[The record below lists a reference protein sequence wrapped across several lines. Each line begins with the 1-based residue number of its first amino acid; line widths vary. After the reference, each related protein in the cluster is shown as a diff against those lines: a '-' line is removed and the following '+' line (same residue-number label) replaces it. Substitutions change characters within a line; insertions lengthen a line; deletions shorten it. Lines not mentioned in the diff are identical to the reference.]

1 MKNMI
6 SKILFILALINTPI
20 LYAGD
25 HIIKTKTPSAF
36 EDTVDLLEVMLEKKG
51 YNVAHEQHCDG
62 GLRKMGYERGSY
74 SVLFF
79 GKLEQ
84 IRELSSKHDALIPFL
99 PLKVAVYE
107 DGDGTQI
114 SFLNPHFMKV
124 IVEDDPQLDKYIN
137 QWEKDFLS
145 IVEDTKDNKKS

>member
-1 MKNMI
+1 MRFLILKL
-6 SKILFILALINTPI
+6 LFILALINTPI
-20 LYAGD
+20 LYAGE
-25 HIIKTKTPSAF
+25 HIIKTKTPSTF
-36 EDTVDLLEVMLEKKG
+36 EDTINLLESALENKG

-99 PLKVAVYE
+99 PLKAAVYA

-114 SFLNPHFMKV
+114 SFLNPHFMKILV
-124 IVEDDPQLDKYIN
+124 KDDPKLNKHID
-137 QWEKDFLS
+137 QWEKDFLT
-145 IVEDTKDNKKS
+145 IINDVENNNDS